1 MGISLGG
8 LGVTGIGSFLNNLT
22 GATSAAQQSQKYAL
36 QSAQINNIY
45 QKQFAK
51 NAHQWEVE
59 DLQKA
64 GLNPLLSAGGSG
76 ASASGGGVASATET
90 ATGISPMDLLT
101 AGVGTVNAIHTG
113 KQIQS
118 QTEQTDAQ
126 TLYTKA
132 QTQMTLLE
140 FAIKQKMAPDI
151 IQKLKKDVEFTGE
164 QIKKLQTGTASEIL
178 GTTNASEAL
187 DKAKK
192 GIIGAGKALG
202 NKLTEWTS

>member
-1 MGISLGG
+1 MGLLSSVGG
-8 LGVTGIGSFLNNLT
+8 ILNDIT
-22 GATSAAQQSQKYAL
+22 GATSAGAQSQKYAL
-36 QSAQINNIY
+36 QSASINNKY
-45 QKQFAK
+45 QKEFAR

-76 ASASGGGVASATET
+76 TSASGGGVASATET
-90 ATGISPMDLLT
+90 SAGMSPMDLLT

-113 KQIQS
+113 KQIQA
-118 QTEQTDAQ
+118 QTDQTDAQ

-151 IQKLKKDVEFTGE
+151 IQKMKKDLELTGQ
-164 QIKKLQTGTASEIL
+164 QIKKLQTGMSGNVF
-178 GTTNASEAL
+178 GTDTGE
-187 DKAKK
+187 KIIKEGKK
-192 GIIGAGKALG
+192 SIENIGTKLG
-202 NKLTEWTS
+202 NYLSEKVWG